1 MDPSYLWQ
9 QPPHQDPG
17 SSSEHLQTSQG
28 LLQTNGTTRTS
39 HSHQSS
45 STGWNADFGYVN
57 GRLNP
62 QAVQQAIPRQMY
74 DPSWDTY
81 GIYTDFDPNAALGID
96 PSTLMTAPNP
106 SSASDPPTTI
116 DPNLMMKSSQASL
129 PQFISPSQTQ
139 LDPSQ
144 YTQPGYS
151 TVYPLSAATSS
162 LSAVMDYPVQDPMAP
177 STPTV
182 STSTRN
188 GEPNGFH
195 STSEPLINQ
204 VKRILAPKKLD
215 QDPNGTAAQ
224 LFELILPPTS
234 EDSTSTTA
242 ITVDK
247 EARME
252 ILNRIRD
259 YAPKEF
265 WNQFGKN
272 LRALNLLREWGRQA
286 SKKEEF
292 TDTMMGWLQVVDKL
306 PLTVEILIQSQ
317 LGKVV
322 KWIVDHPPTKA
333 TKDMASKIKTNWE
346 QLASAPQ
353 SESINSVKTAKK
365 RKDETPAVKT
375 PVAAGSPVTS
385 GVTPPLKKLALTSA
399 STVKPAVRRDSISS
413 TTTPTAAQASSNSS
427 APVKGAQSDS
437 SFFSAK
443 PKTKLPSFRKKPTTG
458 TGGSTPPSVKEESA
472 QPNSDPNYNPF
483 KDALR
488 AMRKGSP
495 QVMPSSTPSVTPN
508 AGPGVSISAKTGKPK
523 KVVRFAPD
531 GELEKIKWIEKAIY
545 DDDVPGR
552 PKGFHG
558 SYRDLDRFEGNL
570 LKHMAAQ
577 IEWYEPQL
585 VLIPDDIEVTTRG
598 EFSQE
603 SKNQEE
609 REASTLAAIYQVA
622 PPDTPVEPP
631 QLASMSLV
639 ADDSL
644 AKTILL
650 GSQIE
655 ELLQARQDEAPSATH
670 WLGQLGNGLDS
681 SFGANAGNLYAAAVE
696 GAQTQPGQEGI
707 AELLSKIMQS
717 IPQTGG
723 AQPPQDPYAG
733 VAAAYGG
740 GQPAAG
746 DPAAAALLSA
756 LSALGGVPAQG
767 YGAYGA
773 GGDVYG
779 GTTPSTVYGTGATG
793 GLQPHAPTGTSTH
806 DEEEERWRR
815 SSKVDAKK
823 TKAKQVPASQNT
835 WRPLCT
841 YFARGRCRFGE
852 NCDFSHDPAKLN
864 QGS

>member
-39 HSHQSS
+39 HTHQSS

-385 GVTPPLKKLALTSA
+385 GVTPPLKKLALT
-399 STVKPAVRRDSISS
+399 T
-413 TTTPTAAQASSNSS
+413 
-427 APVKGAQSDS
+427 
-437 SFFSAK
+437 
-443 PKTKLPSFRKKPTTG
+443 
-458 TGGSTPPSVKEESA
+458 
-472 QPNSDPNYNPF
+472 
-483 KDALR
+483 
-488 AMRKGSP
+488 
-495 QVMPSSTPSVTPN
+495 
-508 AGPGVSISAKTGKPK
+508 
-523 KVVRFAPD
+523 
-531 GELEKIKWIEKAIY
+531 
-545 DDDVPGR
+545 
-552 PKGFHG
+552 
-558 SYRDLDRFEGNL
+558 
-570 LKHMAAQ
+570 
-577 IEWYEPQL
+577 
-585 VLIPDDIEVTTRG
+585 
-598 EFSQE
+598 
-603 SKNQEE
+603 
-609 REASTLAAIYQVA
+609 
-622 PPDTPVEPP
+622 
-631 QLASMSLV
+631 
-639 ADDSL
+639 DDSL

-655 ELLQARQDEAPSATH
+655 ELLQARQDETPSATH

-681 SFGANAGNLYAAAVE
+681 SFGANAGNVYAAAVE
-696 GAQTQPGQEGI
+696 GGQAQPGQEGI

-779 GTTPSTVYGTGATG
+779 GTTPSTVYGSGATG
-793 GLQPHAPTGTSTH
+793 GLQPHAPTGTSAH

>member
-322 KWIVDHPPTKA
+322 KWIVDHPPTKGESNSCLA
-333 TKDMASKIKTNWE
+333 CSFHRPAFWQLFSLVYFPLAYVLFGLDESLCMLLSSQTRVMMDLGKRVIGELTKNANMSDDLHHGFNPMDRRFGGMRFSTFI
-346 QLASAPQ
+346 LIS
-353 SESINSVKTAKK
+353 KK
-365 RKDETPAVKT
+365 RFKIRKHH
-375 PVAAGSPVTS
+375 
-385 GVTPPLKKLALTSA
+385 ALS
-399 STVKPAVRRDSISS
+399 
-413 TTTPTAAQASSNSS
+413 
-427 APVKGAQSDS
+427 
-437 SFFSAK
+437 
-443 PKTKLPSFRKKPTTG
+443 
-458 TGGSTPPSVKEESA
+458 
-472 QPNSDPNYNPF
+472 
-483 KDALR
+483 
-488 AMRKGSP
+488 
-495 QVMPSSTPSVTPN
+495 
-508 AGPGVSISAKTGKPK
+508 
-523 KVVRFAPD
+523 
-531 GELEKIKWIEKAIY
+531 
-545 DDDVPGR
+545 
-552 PKGFHG
+552 
-558 SYRDLDRFEGNL
+558 LD
-570 LKHMAAQ
+570 
-577 IEWYEPQL
+577 
-585 VLIPDDIEVTTRG
+585 
-598 EFSQE
+598 
-603 SKNQEE
+603 
-609 REASTLAAIYQVA
+609 
-622 PPDTPVEPP
+622 
-631 QLASMSLV
+631 
-639 ADDSL
+639 
-644 AKTILL
+644 
-650 GSQIE
+650 
-655 ELLQARQDEAPSATH
+655 
-670 WLGQLGNGLDS
+670 
-681 SFGANAGNLYAAAVE
+681 
-696 GAQTQPGQEGI
+696 
-707 AELLSKIMQS
+707 
-717 IPQTGG
+717 
-723 AQPPQDPYAG
+723 
-733 VAAAYGG
+733 AYG
-740 GQPAAG
+740 
-746 DPAAAALLSA
+746 
-756 LSALGGVPAQG
+756 
-767 YGAYGA
+767 
-773 GGDVYG
+773 
-779 GTTPSTVYGTGATG
+779 
-793 GLQPHAPTGTSTH
+793 
-806 DEEEERWRR
+806 RR
-815 SSKVDAKK
+815 RR
-823 TKAKQVPASQNT
+823 KA
-835 WRPLCT
+835 
-841 YFARGRCRFGE
+841 
-852 NCDFSHDPAKLN
+852 
-864 QGS
+864 